1 MLGLRGEYLH
11 FRCDK
16 HKVDGFHYS
25 GQANYRCGVKGCQ
38 WPASAYWY
46 RGEQYQK
53 LPVPI
58 PSDMIAYA

>member
-25 GQANYRCGVKGCQ
+25 GQANYRCGIKGCP

-53 LPVPI
+53 LSVPI